1 MQKIITVLFAT
12 ATLTLAACGGN
23 KGGNDG
29 SLAGKK
35 AELEKLK
42 KEQSANDE
50 KIKALEKEIA
60 KLDTSAVKDDVAK
73 LVSTVPVAL
82 QNFSHY
88 IDLQG
93 RVEAEDISYISPRL
107 GGGQVRAIYVKRG
120 DYVKKGQLLL
130 KLDDA
135 IVKQQVAASQQ
146 STETIKTQLA
156 LAKDVYNR
164 RNNLWKQGI
173 GTEIELITART
184 NVESLEKQLAAA
196 NANIKV
202 QQEQQSGTN
211 IYSDVDGVADE
222 VNVRVGE
229 MFTGFSG
236 TVPQIKIVNTSNLKV
251 ITDVPENYSGKVKQG
266 SALSVTLPD
275 INKTVNA
282 TVNISGRVIDP
293 NSRSF
298 RVEGKL
304 PNDPM
309 IRPNQIAQV
318 HILDY
323 SAPSAIAV
331 PVNAVGTDEKG
342 KYVFVAVVEGAK
354 TVARK
359 RAVVIGELYNDK
371 IEVKSGLTPGE
382 QLIAEGYQN
391 IYDGQLL
398 KVDNKK

>member
-1 MQKIITVLFAT
+1 MQKIINVLFIT
-12 ATLTLAACGGN
+12 ATLTLASCGGKN
-23 KGGNDG
+23 EGDG

-35 AELEKLK
+35 AEIEKLK
-42 KEQSANDE
+42 KEQASIGD
-50 KIKALEKEIA
+50 KIKALEKEVAA
-60 KLDTSAVKDDVAK
+60 KDTSAAKDDVAK
-73 LVSTVPVAL
+73 LVGTMAVTP

-135 IVKQQVAASQQ
+135 IVKQQVAASKQ
-146 STETIKTQLA
+146 STETIKTQLT

-173 GTEIELITART
+173 GTEIELITAKT

-196 NANIKV
+196 NENIKV
-202 QQEQQSGTN
+202 QQEQQNGSN
-211 IYSDVDGVADE
+211 VYSDVDGIADE

-229 MFTGFSG
+229 MFTGFAG
-236 TVPQIKIVNTSNLKV
+236 TMPQIKIVNTSRLKI
-251 ITDVPENYSGKVKQG
+251 ITDVPENYSSKVRQG
-266 SALSVTLPD
+266 STLQVTLPD
-275 INKTVNA
+275 VNKTFNT
-282 TVNISGRVIDP
+282 TVNVSGKVIDP

-298 RVEGKL
+298 RAEAKL
-304 PNDPM
+304 PQDAA

-318 HILDY
+318 KILDY
-323 SAPSAIAV
+323 SAPNAIAI
-331 PVNAVGTDEKG
+331 PVNTVATDEKG
-342 KYVFVAVVEGAK
+342 KYVFIAVNEGGK
-354 TVARK
+354 LTARK
-359 RAVVIGELYNDK
+359 KQIIVGELYGDL
-371 IEVKSGLTPGE
+371 IEVRSGLNAGD
-382 QLIAEGYQN
+382 QLINDGYQS

-398 KVDNKK
+398 KVDTKK

>member
-1 MQKIITVLFAT
+1 MQKIIQVLFIT
-12 ATLTLAACGGN
+12 ATLTLASCGN
-23 KGGNDG
+23 KGGGDAT
-29 SLAGKK
+29 LAGKK

-42 KEQSANDE
+42 KEQAATDG
-50 KIKALEKEIA
+50 KIKSLEKEIA
-60 KLDTSAVKDDVAK
+60 ALDTSAVKEDVAK
-73 LVSTVPVAL
+73 LVGTVAIAP

-107 GGGQVRAIYVKRG
+107 GGGQVRAVYVKRG

-135 IVKQQVAASQQ
+135 IVKQQVAASKQ
-146 STETIKTQLA
+146 STETIKTQLT

-196 NANIKV
+196 NENIKI
-202 QQEQQSGTN
+202 QQEQQSGAN
-211 IYSDVDGVADE
+211 VYSDVDGIADE

-229 MFTGFSG
+229 MFTGFAG
-236 TVPQIKIVNTSNLKV
+236 TMPQIKIVNTSHLKI
-251 ITDVPENYSGKVKQG
+251 ITDVPENYSSKVRLG
-266 SALSVTLPD
+266 SALLVTLPD
-275 INKTVNA
+275 VNKTFNA
-282 TVNISGRVIDP
+282 TVNVSGKVIDP

-298 RVEGKL
+298 RAEAKL
-304 PNDPM
+304 PQDAL

-318 HILDY
+318 RILDY
-323 SAPSAIAV
+323 SAPNAIAI
-331 PVNAVGTDEKG
+331 PVNTVATDEKG
-342 KYVFVAVVEGAK
+342 KYVYIAVMEGGK
-354 TVARK
+354 LIARK
-359 RAVVIGELYNDK
+359 KPIVVGELYNEL
-371 IEVKSGLTPGE
+371 IEVKSGLNPGD
-382 QLIAEGYQN
+382 QLINDGYQS

-398 KVDNKK
+398 KKDNKK

>member
-1 MQKIITVLFAT
+1 MQKIITVLFIT
-12 ATLTLAACGGN
+12 ATLSLASCGN
-23 KGGNDG
+23 KTEGDG

-42 KEQSANDE
+42 KEQTTIAD
-50 KIKALEKEIA
+50 KIKALETEVA
-60 KLDTSAVKDDVAK
+60 KLDTSAVKEDIAK
-73 LVSTVPVAL
+73 LVGTSPVIT

-93 RVEAEDISYISPRL
+93 RVDAEDISYISPRL

-135 IVKQQVAASQQ
+135 IVKQQIAASKQG
-146 STETIKTQLA
+146 TETLKTQIT

-196 NANIKV
+196 NENIKV
-202 QQEQQSGTN
+202 QQEQATGAN
-211 IYSDVDGVADE
+211 VYSDVNGIADE

-229 MFTGFSG
+229 MFTGFAG
-236 TVPQIKIVNTSNLKV
+236 TMPQIKIVNTSSLKV
-251 ITDVPENYSGKVKQG
+251 VTDVPENYSAKVRQG
-266 SALSVTLPD
+266 STLLVTLPD
-275 INKTVNA
+275 VNKTFNAIVN
-282 TVNISGRVIDP
+282 VSGKVIDP
-293 NSRSF
+293 NNRSF
-298 RVEGKL
+298 RAEAKL
-304 PNDPM
+304 PNDAS

-318 HILDY
+318 RILDY
-323 SAPSAIAV
+323 SAPHAIAI
-331 PVNAVGTDEKG
+331 PVNTVSTDEKG
-342 KYVFVAVVEGAK
+342 KYVYVAVTEGGK
-354 TVARK
+354 LTARK
-359 RAVVIGELYNDK
+359 RPIIVGELYNEL
-371 IEVKSGLTPGE
+371 IEVKSGLAAGD
-382 QLIAEGYQN
+382 QLITDGYQN

-398 KVDNKK
+398 KTDTKK